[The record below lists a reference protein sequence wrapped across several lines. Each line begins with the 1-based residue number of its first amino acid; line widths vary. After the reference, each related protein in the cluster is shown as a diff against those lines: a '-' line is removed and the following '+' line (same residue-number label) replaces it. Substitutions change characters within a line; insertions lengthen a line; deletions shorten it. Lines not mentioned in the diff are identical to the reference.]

1 METPSVDGG
10 TKSQH
15 PPLSRPS
22 TSFRLR
28 SASLNTVRLRRVFD
42 LFDRN
47 HDNFITIDEICEA
60 LNRLG
65 LESSPNDL
73 LPTISAHIKP
83 GNSGLDFDD
92 FTALHR
98 SIGDSLFGDDV
109 ADKVMGDEAE
119 EDLREAF
126 GVFDVDGDGFI
137 CAREL
142 QAVLWKLGLADE
154 SDGGDDGF
162 GRAEAMI
169 CSVDKN
175 DDGRVDFEEF
185 KNMMSGISSVQT
197 S

>member
-1 METPSVDGG
+1 MEASSVDGD
-10 TKSQH
+10 TKSH
-15 PPLSRPS
+15 PPPLSRPS

-28 SASLNTVRLRRVFD
+28 SSSLNTVRLRRVFD
-42 LFDRN
+42 LFDHN
-47 HDNFITIDEICEA
+47 HDNFITVDEICEA

-92 FTALHR
+92 FMALHR

-109 ADKVMGDEAE
+109 ADKIMDDEAE

-142 QAVLWKLGLADE
+142 QTVLCKLGLADE
-154 SDGGDDGF
+154 CGDDGF

-185 KNMMSGISSVQT
+185 KNMMAGISSVQI